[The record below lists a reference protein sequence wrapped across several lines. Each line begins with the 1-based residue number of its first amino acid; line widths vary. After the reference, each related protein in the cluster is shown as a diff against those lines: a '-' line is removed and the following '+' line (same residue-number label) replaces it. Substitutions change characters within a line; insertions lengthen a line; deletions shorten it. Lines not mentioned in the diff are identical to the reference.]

1 MSHFTRASFWES
13 YRCLPPEI
21 QDIADKSYASL
32 RENPRHPSL
41 RLKRAGQLWSVR
53 VSDNYRAL
61 GLDHDVGIVWFWI
74 GDHKT
79 YDLLLKRR
87 K

>member
-13 YRCLPPEI
+13 YRRLPQEI
-21 QDIADKSYASL
+21 QDIADKSYGLL

-41 RLKRAGQLWSVR
+41 HLKRIGQLWSVR
-53 VSDNYRAL
+53 VTDNYRAL
-61 GLDHDVGIVWFWI
+61 GLESDIGIVWFWI
-74 GDHKT
+74 GDHRE